1 MGSRSRVGNLYGQ
14 QPELFDTLAQVP
26 DAPFPPVR
34 LQPAHHL
41 LAILEDCH
49 NYIYANEGLLK
60 ERVFYEMAKLIAL
73 KIYDEKI
80 YKDSGRHL
88 FWITRTEYE
97 CLRSGGSPDFLA
109 RIAHLYEGLRN
120 EMKQLIRDPVIGLK
134 PLTLAY
140 VVNALQNI
148 SLEATPVDVKG
159 EAFQVF
165 VHKHQRGG
173 RGEFFTPQPI
183 VEMAVEMLEPSPLH
197 RIIDP
202 ACGSGG
208 FLIHIANFVSR
219 KYGVNPADYL
229 RHQVRGIEFNPD
241 VALIAS
247 IRMRL
252 EGAEGTEILCANALL
267 PSLRKT
273 HAETYDMVLTN
284 PPFGS
289 RGKIDDPALLKEYEL
304 AYRWAQGNER
314 GALQRKQI
322 VPRPPEVLFIEQ
334 CLHFLKPGGFLAI
347 VLPDGIL
354 QNATAL
360 PVRRWLHSKA
370 ELVAVVSIPQEAFVP
385 YGTGIK
391 TSLVIVQK
399 HPSAVSS
406 VFMAEVK
413 QVGYTVKGTPVYQYD
428 ERGKPKTDSQG
439 HPLLQSDVPTVI
451 ESFQAFRKGH
461 SFARGCLCFTVHLED
476 LNDRLDVP
484 HYSPDKIASL
494 SLLSS
499 YPVQPL
505 KNIAEIVRE
514 RAHFTES
521 PIRYIAISDVDPK
534 TMSVVSVQH
543 LDPQAVPSRAK
554 YRLQAGD
561 IITAIAGA
569 STGTSNHAT
578 ALITEDE
585 AGAICSNGF
594 AVLRHFR
601 GVDPFYL
608 LAYLR
613 SQHFLNQVRRLLT
626 GHAIPALSLEALAE
640 VLVPIPPEAIQR
652 QIGDAMRQAFE
663 QHYKARKALDH
674 VVHSIEQYLAQ
685 APNFS

>member
-1 MGSRSRVGNLYGQ
+1 MGSRGRVGSLYGQ

-26 DAPFPPVR
+26 DAPLPPVR
-34 LQPAHHL
+34 LHPAHNL

-60 ERVFYEMAKLIAL
+60 ERVFYEMVKIIAL
-73 KIYDEKI
+73 KIYDEKASE
-80 YKDSGRHL
+80 DSSKHL
-88 FWITRTEYE
+88 FWITRAEYETLRLGGTPEFLARIDHLYE
-97 CLRSGGSPDFLA
+97 CLR
-109 RIAHLYEGLRN
+109 E
-120 EMKQLIRDPVIGLK
+120 EMKPLISDPRIGLK

-165 VHKHQRGG
+165 VHRHQRGG

-183 VEMAVEMLEPSPLH
+183 MEMAVEMLEPSPRH
-197 RIIDP
+197 CIVDP

-208 FLIHIANFVSR
+208 FLLQAANFVSR
-219 KYGVNPADYL
+219 KYGVDRAEYL
-229 RHQVRGIEFNPD
+229 RHQVHGIEFNPD
-241 VALIAS
+241 VAFIAS

-252 EGAEGTEILCANALL
+252 EGAEGREILCANALL

-273 HAETYDMVLTN
+273 HAEAYDMVITN

-304 AYRWAQGNER
+304 AYRWAQGGER
-314 GALQRKQI
+314 GSRQGGQI
-322 VPRPPEVLFIEQ
+322 APRPPEVLFIEQ
-334 CLHFLKPGGFLAI
+334 CIHFLKPGGYLAI
-347 VLPDGIL
+347 VLPEGIL

-360 PVRRWLHSKA
+360 PVRRWLRSKA

-385 YGTGIK
+385 YGTGVK
-391 TSLVIVQK
+391 TSLVIAQK
-399 HPSAVSS
+399 HPSAVAS

-413 QVGYTVKGTPVYQYD
+413 QIGYTVKGAPVYQYD
-428 ERGKPKTDSQG
+428 EAGKPKTDSEG
-439 HPLLQSDVPTVI
+439 RPLPQSDVPAVVQ
-451 ESFQAFRKGH
+451 SFQAFKKENSSSHG
-461 SFARGCLCFTVHLED
+461 FPWFTVDLQN
-476 LNDRLDVP
+476 LNDRFDVL

-494 SLLSS
+494 SILSS

-505 KNIAEIVRE
+505 GEIAEIVRE
-514 RAHFTES
+514 RAYFTES

-534 TMSVVSVQH
+534 TMSVISVQILESH
-543 LDPQAVPSRAK
+543 AVPSRAK

-569 STGTSNHAT
+569 STGTTNHAT

-613 SQHFLNQVRRLLT
+613 TQHFLNQVRRLLT
-626 GHAIPALSLEALAE
+626 GHAIPALSLEALAG
-640 VLVPIPPEAIQR
+640 VLVPVPPETIQK
-652 QIGDAMRQAFE
+652 QIGEAMRQAYE
-663 QHYKARKALDH
+663 QHQQARK
-674 VVHSIEQYLAQ
+674 SIDRVTHMVEQYLDH